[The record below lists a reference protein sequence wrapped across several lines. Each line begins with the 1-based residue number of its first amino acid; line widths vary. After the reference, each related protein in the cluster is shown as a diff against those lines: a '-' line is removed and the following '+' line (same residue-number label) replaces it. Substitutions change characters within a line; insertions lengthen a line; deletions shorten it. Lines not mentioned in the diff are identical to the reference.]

1 MSTQTELSRKLDAFR
16 FRKFGFRGDRC
27 LWHRFLKAAHA
38 AQPESKAE
46 LLELVNVVYEEETG
60 KTLKVHS
67 KNTGD
72 ALLKKCD
79 PVEHRCVEGI
89 SEGMVARLFWINE
102 VPVALSEIFDSLE
115 NKES

>member
-1 MSTQTELSRKLDAFR
+1 MRTQTELSTKLDAFR

-38 AQPESKAE
+38 AQPESKEE
-46 LLELVNVVYEEETG
+46 LLELVNAVYEEETG

-72 ALLKKCD
+72 LLLKKCD
-79 PVEHRCVEGI
+79 SSKHRCVSGI
-89 SEGMVARLFWINE
+89 SEGVVARLFWINE
-102 VPVALSEIFDSLE
+102 VPEAISQIFDSLE
-115 NKES
+115 KRE